1 MANQLSGETAAY
13 LKKFGEERLA
23 EITQRLTENKTKD
36 GSTEGNP
43 LSGGYAFT
51 DEEAKKMKED
61 IEVTCFLLAIA
72 REDSGI
78 GYQDDDQLS
87 DGEDDDLLSDGED
100 DDQEGDEAPQDRVKA
115 QEYVVKVIVNWL
127 KNRPGATLQEL
138 QVFGHHIF
146 NCGNTRDEASKVA
159 NTEYLKSQT
168 TLELRT
174 VVWDWTLVQ
183 NIDQELNLL
192 YPELIGS
199 GGCMGARSHGYPKD
213 GAVLDHFPSTK
224 ARYIGVFTFMPDER

>member
-36 GSTEGNP
+36 G
-43 LSGGYAFT
+43 YAFT
-51 DEEAKKMKED
+51 DEEAKKMKKD
-61 IEVTCFLLAIA
+61 IDVTCFLLAIA
-72 REDSGI
+72 GKDSGI
-78 GYQDDDQLS
+78 GYQDDDQ
-87 DGEDDDLLSDGED
+87 LSDGED

-127 KNRPGATLQEL
+127 KNRPGATLPEL

-146 NCGNTRDEASKVA
+146 NCGHARDEASKVA

-183 NIDQELNLL
+183 NIDKELHQL

-199 GGCMGARSHGYPKD
+199 GGSMGARSHGYPKD
-213 GAVLDHFPSTK
+213 GAVLDSFPSTK
-224 ARYIGVFTFMPDER
+224 AKHVGVFTFMPDEW